1 MNGRELRRLV
11 PLIRFPA
18 IILVIAGM
26 LVWSELGLSAVAT
39 AISQRLYFSGRLEES
54 ARFETEMNRLFEV
67 AELYANGDPDVSSD
81 DVNMALNLMWSR
93 AKVMNSASFRE
104 AIPEEQKDRTL
115 IGEIVTDLPAF
126 DRGVSQLKKGDRS
139 SLAPLDALKRRYSQR
154 LARFGELAWNA
165 RQRRMA
171 KSVETGLQSVG
182 SLRWIQSG
190 FGAVSALAIA
200 YVLFELVMSRRLN
213 GRLNRMVAEKQQL
226 LRTDQLTGISNRFH
240 FEEVLEER
248 ISASDLDFSIVY
260 FDLDGFKKVNDEH
273 GHAAGD
279 ALLRHVAAAIG
290 GLIGERDIAS
300 RFGGDEFAVLLSGDL
315 ARAEAMATRALA
327 LICEQ
332 NYSDLPKLTISAS
345 AGICHAADQEDG
357 ANPDLLKR
365 RADVALYSAK
375 AAGRNCVRTYLPEM
389 NGEYER
395 RRLLDADIEKAVYS
409 GEIHVAYQPVVRL
422 SDRKTHYVEAL
433 VRWNHPTL
441 GPVEAM
447 DIVESAVRRQAIQA
461 LTLAVIRQSLVT
473 YNRLASIGSAV
484 PMCVNVTPALLA
496 IPTFGPAVAA
506 LLYEYEMP
514 LGALYLEITEDGE
527 LHDTEVMEDNLRI
540 LRLAGALMAVDDFG
554 RAFSNVSRLT
564 QLDFR
569 LLKLD
574 RVLTAPVAHSGRA
587 RQIIEST
594 DRMAIA
600 LGAETVCEGVETEEQ
615 ARALSEIGIEFG
627 QGYHLGGPMTP
638 DRLQAFLA
646 RASFTDEKTH

>member
-1 MNGRELRRLV
+1 MSRRELGRLV

-18 IILVIAGM
+18 IILVIGGM

-54 ARFETEMNRLFEV
+54 ARFETEMNRFFEV
-67 AELYANGDPDVSSD
+67 AELYANGDPAVSGE

-93 AKVMNSASFRE
+93 ANVMNSASFRQ
-104 AIPEEQKDRTL
+104 AIPEQQDKTL

-126 DRGVSQLKKGDRS
+126 DRGVGGLKKGERS
-139 SLAPLDALKRRYSQR
+139 SYAPLESLKRKYSQR
-154 LARFGELAWNA
+154 LAKFGELAWNA

-171 KSVETGLQSVG
+171 QSVETGLQSVG
-182 SLRWIQSG
+182 ALRWIQSG

-213 GRLNRMVAEKQQL
+213 GRLNRMVAEKQKL

-240 FEEVLEER
+240 FEEILEER
-248 ISASDLDFSIVY
+248 IKASDLDFSIVY

-279 ALLRHVAAAIG
+279 ALLRHVAAALG
-290 GLIGERDIAS
+290 GLIGPGDIAA
-300 RFGGDEFAVLLSGDL
+300 RFGGDEFALLVSGPL
-315 ARAEAMATRALA
+315 AKAEALAIRALA

-345 AGICHAADQEDG
+345 AGICHAAEQEG
-357 ANPDLLKR
+357 SANPDLLKR

-375 AAGRNCVRTYLPEM
+375 AAGRNCVRTFLPEM

-395 RRLLDADIEKAVYS
+395 RRMLDADIEKAVYN

-422 SDRKTHYVEAL
+422 ADRKTHYVEAL

-441 GPVEAM
+441 GPVEAV
-447 DIVESAVRRQAIQA
+447 DIVDSAVRRQAIQA
-461 LTLAVIRQSLVT
+461 LTLAVIRQALVT
-473 YNRLASIGSAV
+473 YGRLRTIGSAV

-627 QGYHLGGPMTP
+627 QGYHLGGPMPP
-638 DRLQAFLA
+638 DMLQAYLSSRTF
-646 RASFTDEKTH
+646 SDEKTH